1 MNLPVRRTRDNAV
14 VAGVCAG
21 LARRWNV
28 DPNLLRIA
36 VVLACLASG
45 LGLVVYGVAVLVLP
59 TDGTTEPPVHRILPF
74 TRTWPLPAVVAGLG
88 VTGFVL
94 FGMAG
99 GWSGLGFLP
108 VIVGLGIW
116 YAASRRRRQAQA
128 VTADPTPFERA
139 AEAWRTRLVEHQVNS
154 GALPASALATV
165 GQLAASPPVHP
176 DAATDLV
183 PVRRRGGRLWWLALA
198 LSAIGTAV
206 VALLQG
212 QGMGSGALPYLA
224 VILASLGLTLLVAT
238 WRGRPRLMGLVT
250 VLVLISTLATWAA
263 PSAERLQEFRVA
275 DVSSSYTSAADLPPE
290 ISGSAGDLQ
299 LDFSR
304 LELASDQAVEIS
316 LGAGDVRIT
325 LPEGVNSEVTWEVGV
340 GSVTVPG
347 SPEEGGPS
355 LSGTT
360 TNVVDE
366 AAPTLRLT
374 VALRVG
380 NLEVT
385 K

>member
-36 VVLACLASG
+36 VVVASLASG

-94 FGMAG
+94 FGIAG

-108 VIVGLGIW
+108 VIVALGIW
-116 YAASRRRRQAQA
+116 YAASRRRRQTQT

-139 AEAWRTRLVEHQVNS
+139 AEAWRTRLVEHQVSS
-154 GALPASALATV
+154 GALPAAALATIA
-165 GQLAASPPVHP
+165 QRTPSAQVHP

-183 PVRRRGGRLWWLALA
+183 PVRRRGSKLWWLALA

-206 VALLQG
+206 VALLQS
-212 QGMGSGALPYLA
+212 QGVGSGALPYLA

-250 VLVLISTLATWAA
+250 VIVLISTLGTWAA
-263 PSAERLQEFRVA
+263 PNAERLEDFRIA
-275 DVSSSYTSAADLPPE
+275 DGSYSYATATELPGE
-290 ISGSAGDLQ
+290 ITASAGDLQ
-299 LDFSR
+299 LDFSD
-304 LELASDQAVEIS
+304 LALTSDQSLEIS
-316 LGAGDVRIT
+316 LGAGDVQIT
-325 LPEGVNSEVTWEVGV
+325 LPAGVNSEVTWDVGV
-340 GSVTVPG
+340 GEVVLPDAT
-347 SPEEGGPS
+347 EHGGTS
-355 LSGTT
+355 LTGTT

-366 AAPTLRLT
+366 GASTLRLT

-380 NLEVT
+380 SLEVT